1 MERLALIQFFRK
13 STVFEAVLFSVFTYF
28 FLQNNHSVKY
38 MPAGPRGR

>member
-28 FLQNNHSVKY
+28 SLQNSHSVKY
-38 MPAGPRGR
+38 IPAGLQGR